1 MDDVVQIAVDAR
13 VTLLAFF
20 HHDPS
25 HSDEKND
32 VMVVRGRDRVRV
44 HGVPLD
50 CFAAQVGMV
59 IEL

>member
-1 MDDVVQIAVDAR
+1 
-13 VTLLAFF
+13 
-20 HHDPS
+20 
-25 HSDEKND
+25 
-32 VMVVRGRDRVRV
+32 MVVRGRDRVRV